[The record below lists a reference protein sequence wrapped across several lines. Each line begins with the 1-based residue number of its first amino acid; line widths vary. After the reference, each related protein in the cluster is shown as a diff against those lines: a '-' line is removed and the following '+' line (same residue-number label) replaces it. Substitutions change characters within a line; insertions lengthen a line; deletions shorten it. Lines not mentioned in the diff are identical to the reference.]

1 MHYNF
6 SRHGRTKG
14 VYVLKRTGKSAPK
27 PKRSRAAAGKRPGA
41 QIASRK
47 LRRTKPDADIAGRL
61 RFESFLLELS
71 AYFVKAP
78 VDAVDRGIDEWLA
91 KLARFIG
98 VDRISLWE
106 CDSDGSHMRRLH
118 VFSNPGLKV
127 RPPFLVVSNYPWVS
141 KQYQLGK
148 IVTWGRVPDDIPDA
162 AAAERADVMRM
173 GAKSVL
179 GIPIQAGNTLYV
191 LSFADMRRYRKWPK
205 TTLSRL
211 QLVGE
216 VLASAILRQRTE
228 RSLLASEVSQRALLR
243 TLPDLIFVLSPDDV
257 FVECHCPNS
266 MDLLMPREQFM
277 GRRMADVLP
286 PDMDST
292 FRSAFRLAADT
303 GEVVEVHYGLPVPGD
318 DRRFEARVVLRD
330 DGAKVAVVRNI
341 TESHRAADRLRD
353 SEERFRAAFTHS
365 AIGIALLSLDGHWLQ
380 VNAALCRI
388 LGYSEAELLSTTF
401 QALTHPDDLEPNREY
416 VRRALAG
423 EISHYEMDKRYLHKD
438 GRVIWALLAVALV
451 RNASNEPLYF
461 VSQLQDVTERRQA
474 QIEIERARL
483 ELAHLGRVSL
493 VGQLTSSLA
502 HELLQPITV
511 VVSNAEAG
519 LHGADLG
526 ASVEMRAMLED
537 IAESGRRAGDIIHH
551 VRDMLRKERGAH
563 MTVDLNGLVQEV
575 AQVMRS
581 DLLLHQVRLSTH
593 LASGNA
599 QISGDRGE
607 LQQVLLNLVLNGTEA
622 MNAVPI
628 GERQLSI
635 ATVVHPNAVELS
647 VQDQGTGAPPASL
660 ARLTE
665 PFFTTKPNGVGMGL
679 SICADIVRAHHGQL
693 LGENNADR
701 GMIWRCILP
710 RG

>member
-6 SRHGRTKG
+6 SRQGRRKG
-14 VYVLKRTGKSAPK
+14 VYALKRTGKSAPK
-27 PKRSRAAAGKRPGA
+27 PKKSRSAGKPA
-41 QIASRK
+41 SVQIASK
-47 LRRTKPDADIAGRL
+47 ESPRTKSGAKLDGRL

-78 VDAVDRGIDEWLA
+78 VDSVDRGIDEWLA
-91 KLARFIG
+91 KLAKFIA

-106 CDSDGSHMRRLH
+106 CEPDGSHMRRQH
-118 VFSNPGLKV
+118 VFSKPGFPV
-127 RPPFLVVSNYPWVS
+127 RPSRLASSSYPWVS
-141 KQYQLGK
+141 KQYQRGK
-148 IVTWGRVPDDIPDA
+148 IIAWGRVPDDIPAA
-162 AAAERADVMRM
+162 AAAERADVIRM

-179 GIPIQAGNTLYV
+179 GIPIQAGNSLYV
-191 LSFADMRRYRKWPK
+191 LSFADMHSYRKWPK
-205 TTLSRL
+205 GMLGRL

-228 RSLLASEVSQRALLR
+228 RALQASESSQRGLLR
-243 TLPDLIFVLSPDDV
+243 ALPDLIFVLSPDDV
-257 FVECHCPNS
+257 YVECHCPNS
-266 MDLLMPREQFM
+266 MDLLLPREQFM
-277 GRRMADVLP
+277 GRRMAEVLP
-286 PDMDST
+286 PDMEAT
-292 FRSAFRLAADT
+292 FRAAFQLAADT
-303 GEVVEVHYGLPVPGD
+303 GEVVEVQYGLPIPGD
-318 DRRFEARVVLRD
+318 ERRFEARIVLRD

-401 QALTHPDDLEPNREY
+401 QALTHPDDLEPNREF
-416 VRRALAG
+416 VRQALAG
-423 EISHYEMDKRYLHKD
+423 EISHYEMDKRYVHKD
-438 GRVIWALLAVALV
+438 GRVIWALLTVALV

-461 VSQLQDVTERRQA
+461 VSQLQDITERRQA
-474 QIEIERARL
+474 QFEIERSRL

-563 MTVDLNGLVQEV
+563 TTVDLNRLVQEV

-593 LASGNA
+593 LATGNA

-622 MNAVPI
+622 MNAVPVD
-628 GERQLSI
+628 ERHLSI
-635 ATVVHPNAVELS
+635 ATIVHSNAVELS
-647 VQDQGTGAPPASL
+647 VQDRGTGAPPANL
-660 ARLTE
+660 ERLTE
-665 PFFTTKPNGVGMGL
+665 PFFTTKPSGVGMGL
-679 SICADIVRAHHGQL
+679 SICADIVRAHHGRL

-710 RG
+710 RE

>member
-1 MHYNF
+1 
-6 SRHGRTKG
+6 
-14 VYVLKRTGKSAPK
+14 VYALKRTGKSAPK
-27 PKRSRAAAGKRPGA
+27 PKRSRSAAAKRAGA
-41 QIASRK
+41 QTASTK
-47 LRRTKPDADIAGRL
+47 LRRTKAAAKNVGRL

-78 VDAVDRGIDEWLA
+78 VDSLDRGIDEWLA
-91 KLARFIG
+91 KLARIIG

-106 CDSDGSHMRRLH
+106 CDPDGSQMRRLH
-118 VFSNPGLKV
+118 VFSNPGLQL
-127 RPPFLVVSNYPWVS
+127 RPPRVVHTDFQWVS
-141 KQYQLGK
+141 KQYLRGK
-148 IVTWGRVPDDIPDA
+148 IIAWGRIPDDMPAA
-162 AAAERADVMRM
+162 AAAERADAIRI
-173 GAKSVL
+173 GAKALL
-179 GIPIQAGNTLYV
+179 GIPIQAGDTLYV
-191 LSFADMRRYRKWPK
+191 LSFADMHRYRQWPQGIVA
-205 TTLSRL
+205 RL

-216 VLASAILRQRTE
+216 VLASAVLRQRTD
-228 RSLLASEVSQRALLR
+228 RSLQASEASQRALLR
-243 TLPDLIFVLSPDDV
+243 ALPDLIFVLSPDDV
-257 FVECHCPNS
+257 YVACHCPNS
-266 MDLLMPREQFM
+266 MDLYMPPEQFM

-286 PDMDST
+286 PDMDSI
-292 FRSAFRLAADT
+292 FRAAFQMAADT
-303 GEVVEVHYGLPVPGD
+303 GEVVEVQYGLPIPGD
-318 DRRFEARVVLRD
+318 DRRFEARIVLRD

-341 TESHRAADRLRD
+341 TESHRAADKLRD

-365 AIGIALLSLDGHWLQ
+365 GIGIALVSLDGHWLQ

-388 LGYSEAELLSTTF
+388 LGYAEAELLSTTF
-401 QALTHPDDLEPNREY
+401 QALTHPDDLEANQEF

-438 GRVIWALLAVALV
+438 GRVIWALLTVAVV

-461 VSQLQDVTERRQA
+461 VSQMQDVTERRQA
-474 QIEIERARL
+474 QIEIERTRL

-519 LHGADLG
+519 LYGADLG
-526 ASVEMRAMLED
+526 ASAEMRALLGD

-581 DLLLHQVRLSTH
+581 DLLLHQVRLSTY
-593 LASGNA
+593 LASGDT

-628 GERQLSI
+628 DERRLSI
-635 ATVVHPNAVELS
+635 ATIVHSNAVEFS
-647 VQDQGTGAPPASL
+647 VQDRGPGAPAANL
-660 ARLTE
+660 ERLTE
-665 PFFTTKPNGVGMGL
+665 PFFTTKPSGVGMGL
-679 SICADIVRAHHGQL
+679 SICADIVRAHRGQL

-701 GMIWRCILP
+701 GMTWRCILP